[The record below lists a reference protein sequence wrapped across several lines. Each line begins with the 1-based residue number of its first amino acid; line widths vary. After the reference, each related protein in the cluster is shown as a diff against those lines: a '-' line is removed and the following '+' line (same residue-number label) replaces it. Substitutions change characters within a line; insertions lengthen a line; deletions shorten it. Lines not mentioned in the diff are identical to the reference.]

1 MYSRGDLESNPPD
14 LRRIQSLVSPYG
26 LVSRTASLPT
36 GDGEPDFAIHVSSLG
51 DPSKVLDNLRAWN
64 HDADMGNVNGVGS
77 ALTGE
82 RARLISIA
90 EALERYSTCS
100 WNDDDIVVAAE
111 DTLSDEFVS
120 PTRWPQCSARE
131 LSRSDNGLEPYD
143 PSIPIR
149 WVRAWSLTRRRT
161 VLVPAI
167 AVYLHM
173 RPQSRSELFTRGVT
187 TGAAVHSDI
196 RSAVLG
202 GLLEVVERDSLAL
215 AWLQRLRLP
224 RLQVDPELLEPL
236 ARAYYATGTS
246 RHLEVRLFDA
256 TTDFG
261 IPVIYAVQLAGS
273 DDALAQ
279 IVCATCDL
287 DPHRAVGKIY
297 RELASLRIALRE
309 YVTHNPVQRPDD
321 GTVSVIGGAA
331 WNASIER
338 RGAFGH
344 LLEGEGEVRRLE
356 ELPRL
361 PADADPLEGA
371 VSRLAARGAEVLAV
385 DITTDEARQVGMH
398 AVKVLVPEAVPLSFI
413 HSERYLATA
422 RLYAAPRAM
431 GFESYDEESLNPDP
445 QPFA

>member
-1 MYSRGDLESNPPD
+1 M
-14 LRRIQSLVSPYG
+14 VSPYG
-26 LVSRTASLPT
+26 LVSRTAPLPT
-36 GDGEPDFAIHVSSLG
+36 GDGDPDFAVHVSSLG
-51 DPSKVLDNLRAWN
+51 NPAKVLDNLRGWN
-64 HDADMGNVNGVGS
+64 HDADMGNVDGVGS
-77 ALTGE
+77 ALTGQ

-100 WNDDDIVVAAE
+100 WNDDDIVTAAE
-111 DTLSDEFVS
+111 SSLTDEFVS

-131 LSRSDNGLEPYD
+131 LSRGDCGLEPYD
-143 PSIPIR
+143 PDVPIR

-173 RPQSRSELFTRGVT
+173 RAESRSELFTRGVT

-202 GLLEVVERDSLAL
+202 GLLEVVERDAL
-215 AWLQRLRLP
+215 SMAWLQRLRLP
-224 RLQVDPELLEPL
+224 QLQVDPDLLEPL
-236 ARAYYATGTS
+236 ARACLETGTS

-261 IPVIYAVQLAGS
+261 IPVVYAVQLAGHG
-273 DDALAQ
+273 DPLAQ

-297 RELASLRIALRE
+297 RELASLRIALRDH
-309 YVTHNPVQRPDD
+309 VTRHPVRRPDD
-321 GTVSVIGGAA
+321 GAVSVVGGAA

-344 LLEGEGEVRRLE
+344 LLEGERETRRLE

-361 PADADPLEGA
+361 PAGADPLEHA
-371 VSRLAARGAEVLAV
+371 VSGLAARGAEVLAV
-385 DITTDEARQVGMH
+385 DVTTDEARQVGMH

-422 RLYAAPRAM
+422 RLYAAPQAM
-431 GFESYDEESLNPDP
+431 GFESHDEESVNPDP